1 MLNNHSQTDTMIIQ
15 DFNITKR
22 KNISACLLFSK
33 IIKQKGKFNTTSTT
47 RKFNEAILWRMILH
61 KSQRNIFET

>member
-22 KNISACLLFSK
+22 KNISACLLFSE
-33 IIKQKGKFNTTSTT
+33 IIKQKRKFNTTSTT
-47 RKFNEAILWRMILH
+47 RKFNEATL
-61 KSQRNIFET
+61 

>member
-1 MLNNHSQTDTMIIQ
+1 MLNNHSQTDIMIIQ

-47 RKFNEAILWRMILH
+47 RKFNEAIL
-61 KSQRNIFET
+61 